1 MTDKMTDLALLR
13 FDPAGLIPAI
23 VQDKDNGEVLMMAW
37 MNEEAVR
44 LTVTTGF
51 AHYWSRSRQMI
62 WKKGESS
69 GHVQAVAEVLYDCD
83 ADCLLVK
90 VAQKEAA
97 CHTGRRSCFFRVLGG
112 TPETG
117 KAGKAVFDPAKVY
130 AGQAEREA
138 LDRLYG
144 TIVER
149 KKHPRPDSYTSRLL
163 AAGWEKMGK
172 KLVEEAFELA
182 AAARE
187 GKRDEV
193 ARECADLL
201 YHAWAILGAAGVAP
215 AEVYAE
221 LARRAGKSGLQEKA
235 ERGKQGS
242 SGE

>member
-1 MTDKMTDLALLR
+1 MTDLSSLR
-13 FDPAGLIPAI
+13 YDHAGLIPAI
-23 VQDKDNGEVLMMAW
+23 VQDRYGGEVLMMAW

-44 LTVTTGF
+44 LTVATGY
-51 AHYWSRSRQMI
+51 AHYWSRSRQRI

-69 GHVQAVAEVLYDCD
+69 GHMQAVAEVLYDCD
-83 ADCLLVK
+83 ADCLLLK
-90 VAQKEAA
+90 VDQKEAA
-97 CHTGRRSCFFRVLGG
+97 CHIGRRSCFFRVLDG

-144 TIVER
+144 AIVER
-149 KKHPRPDSYTSRLL
+149 RKHPGPDSYTSQLL
-163 AAGWEKMGK
+163 SAGWERMGK

-182 AAARE
+182 AAARG
-187 GKRDEV
+187 GKREEV

-201 YHAWAILGAAGVAP
+201 YHAWVILGAAGVAP

-221 LARRAGKSGLQEKA
+221 LVRRAGKSGLQEKA
-235 ERGKQGS
+235 ERKKG
-242 SGE
+242 